1 MEHLPVKV
9 PAAPLSSNRLS
20 TESAVREFLTQAL
33 SRTEGKQGDP
43 AAALLPWFCD
53 RLPSMHSRQ
62 AYGHDLSAFLRTMQE
77 QGIDPLQVTGDHVR
91 MYKAALLAA
100 GQSATTIARVL
111 SVLRGAYQ
119 QFGTHGLLPWE
130 RVQDIQA
137 VEAPRVE
144 KNTTPALSE
153 VEAKKLLHAPDRST
167 LSGIR
172 DHAMLFVFFKTAARC
187 SAVASA
193 CVGNIE
199 RTDTDYYLTIREK
212 GNKHPRKA
220 LLEAAPAVLEYLDAA
235 GIRDDI
241 EGPLFRPLNKDRQTL
256 ARKHLGRAAIW
267 KIVKRHAYLA
277 GIDVDRL
284 GGRGVAV
291 HSLRKTA
298 LTNALEHG
306 AKIEQVQQLA
316 GHSDIRT
323 TQLYYQ
329 PRDSDSEN
337 AARHIQIR

>member
-1 MEHLPVKV
+1 
-9 PAAPLSSNRLS
+9 
-20 TESAVREFLTQAL
+20 
-33 SRTEGKQGDP
+33 
-43 AAALLPWFCD
+43 
-53 RLPSMHSRQ
+53 
-62 AYGHDLSAFLRTMQE
+62 MQE
-77 QGIDPLQVTGDHVR
+77 QGIGPLQVNGDHVR
-91 MYKAALLAA
+91 MYKAALLGA

-119 QFGTHGLLPWE
+119 QFGSHGLLPWE
-130 RVQDIQA
+130 RVRDIQA
-137 VEAPRVE
+137 IESPRIE

-153 VEAKKLLHAPDRST
+153 IEAKKLLHAPDRST
-167 LSGIR
+167 IQGLR

-193 CVGNIE
+193 CVGSIE
-199 RTDTDYYLTIREK
+199 RTDTDYYLSVREK
-212 GNKHPRKA
+212 GNKRQRKA
-220 LLEAAPAVLEYLDAA
+220 LLEAAPSVLEYLEAA

-241 EGPLFRPLNKDRQTL
+241 EGPLFRPVAKDRSTL
-256 ARKHLGRAAIW
+256 LRRHLGRATIW
-267 KIVKRHAYLA
+267 KIVKGHARQA

-284 GGRGVAV
+284 SGRGVAV

-329 PRDSDSEN
+329 PRESDSEN